1 MGENAD
7 MADVSIYVAVISAAA
22 GIVGATIP
30 QAATA
35 IRDGRRA
42 DRDRRERLADTRRQA
57 CVQLLRTVLDLRVH
71 VANNQDYHGE
81 EMAARLA
88 AIREC
93 AATAEVE
100 AVSVALMVG
109 PELAKAAEQL
119 ASAAARLA
127 TVAADNASLQL
138 GASTQAPD
146 FGELDDSVTAFKT
159 LAVAD
164 GPG

>member
-42 DRDRRERLADTRRQA
+42 ERDRDERFADTRRQA
-57 CVQLLRTVLDLRVH
+57 CVQLLRTVLDLRVR

-100 AVSVALMVG
+100 GVSVALLVG
-109 PELAKAAEQL
+109 PELATAAEQL

-127 TVAADNASLQL
+127 TVAVESASLQL
-138 GASTQAPD
+138 GASTRAPH
-146 FGELDDSVTAFKT
+146 FGELNDCVAIFKT
-159 LAVAD
+159 LAAAED
-164 GPG
+164 AG

>member
-1 MGENAD
+1 
-7 MADVSIYVAVISAAA
+7 MADVSIYVAVISAGAA
-22 GIVGATIP
+22 LIGATVP
-30 QAATA
+30 QVATA

-42 DRDRRERLADTRRQA
+42 ERDRKERLADTRRQA
-57 CVQLLRTVLDLRVH
+57 CVQLLRTVLDLRVR
-71 VANNQDYHGE
+71 VSNIQDYHGA
-81 EMAARLA
+81 EMAPRLA
-88 AIREC
+88 EIREG

-127 TVAADNASLQL
+127 TVAVENASLQL

>member
-1 MGENAD
+1 

-22 GIVGATIP
+22 GIVGATIS
-30 QAATA
+30 QATTA

-42 DRDRRERLADTRRQA
+42 ERDRKERLADARRQA
-57 CVQLLRTVLDLRVH
+57 CVQLLRTVLDLRVR

-88 AIREC
+88 GIREC

-127 TVAADNASLQL
+127 TVAAENASLQL
-138 GASTQAPD
+138 GASTRAPH
-146 FGELDDSVTAFKT
+146 FGELDNCVTAFKA

-164 GPG
+164 SPG